1 MMASMAELTD
11 RDVLSMRL
19 ANLRLSLPGRSPA
32 DLVDWFGAMQA
43 QDLASGKWSL
53 GVRIPGSR
61 EADIDAAL
69 ASGEVIRTWPMRGT
83 IHLIH
88 PQNARWMLEL
98 TGSRALM
105 GLQKRW
111 DYLGLDRQTVD
122 RAADVLRD
130 ALRGGNR
137 LTRGQ
142 CLDVLSD
149 AGIDTGP
156 GRSYHLLWHTA
167 QIGVT
172 CIGPNEGKEQTF
184 VLLEDSQECVTRRGI
199 GELAES
205 DCREELNSGRPIFEA
220 AAQGRSVVIMLHK
233 ITSGPAADALEMRQS
248 NLTLI
253 CAAVADLELAGT
265 MQNATLGELV
275 AEMRANVGAA

>member
-156 GRSYHLLWHTA
+156 GRSYHLLWHTRA
-167 QIGVT
+167 RNRPSFCSRT
-172 CIGPNEGKEQTF
+172 
-184 VLLEDSQECVTRRGI
+184 
-199 GELAES
+199 
-205 DCREELNSGRPIFEA
+205 GRPSNA
-220 AAQGRSVVIMLHK
+220 HLTARRPWHARRRC
-233 ITSGPAADALEMRQS
+233 TSKATARRRAWTSRAGPA
-248 NLTLI
+248 
-253 CAAVADLELAGT
+253 
-265 MQNATLGELV
+265 
-275 AEMRANVGAA
+275 